1 MEEIRKEFDLDIQM
15 EKEIEIDKRKVKKI
29 LEKKIEEMGVNRE
42 RIGVKDVERRVKMEI
57 GRVKKIE
64 KVEEDKRIM
73 SEVGIKRIN
82 LEMIYG
88 MNLKKVEKLREK

>member
-1 MEEIRKEFDLDIQM
+1 M